1 MKQLSTK
8 TLESLLV
15 ATIKA
20 ARDTKEG
27 VTMKH
32 LERVLRRHDR
42 RGELRAGILG
52 ISPIQ
57 LKEIQKK
64 HNFDEIIKQH
74 GFKERRDFC
83 TALIG
88 KLRSELLYRGWS
100 RQRIDDC
107 GGGKVAFA
115 M

>member
-20 ARDTKEG
+20 TTSSQVKVAMR
-27 VTMKH
+27 H
-32 LERVLRRHDR
+32 LDRALRRHDR
-42 RGELRAGILG
+42 KGELRAGILG
-52 ISPIQ
+52 IDVAQ
-57 LKEIQKK
+57 FKELQKK
-64 HNFDEIIKQH
+64 SHFDEIIKQG
-74 GFKERRDFC
+74 GFKERQDFC
-83 TALIG
+83 LALIG

-107 GGGKVAFA
+107 STGKVALST
-115 M
+115 

>member
-15 ATIKA
+15 ATLKTA
-20 ARDTKEG
+20 KDTKEG
-27 VTMKH
+27 VAMKH

-52 ISPIQ
+52 ISSVQ
-57 LKEIQKK
+57 LKAIQKRR
-64 HNFDEIIKQH
+64 NFDEIIKLH
-74 GFKERRDFC
+74 GFKERRDFYL
-83 TALIG
+83 ALIG

-107 GGGKVAFA
+107 SNGKVAFA